1 MKYFLHI
8 SLIMI
13 SLSLITK
20 TETRG
25 QEKMNSEQLKKLVLT
40 EISTIK
46 GDVAVAFLNLNDTSD
61 SLLINENENF
71 HAASTMKT
79 PVMIEVYKQ
88 VASGKFKLSDSI
100 TVHNEFTSIVDGSIF
115 KLDISRDSGDEMYA
129 NIGKQ
134 LTIKELVYD
143 MITVSGNLSTN
154 ILMEIVKAE
163 NVTKSMREL
172 GAQKIN
178 VLRGVEDIKAYE
190 KGLSNT
196 TTAKDLMI
204 IFENIAN
211 YKIVSEDVCRQM
223 IDILLAQKFNNIIPA
238 DLPKDVVVAHKTGSI
253 DGIQHDSGIVYLP
266 GGKKYVLV
274 LLSKNLES
282 NVKAIPVLA
291 NISKLFYDYII
302 EKN

>member
-1 MKYFLHI
+1 MKYFIHI

-25 QEKMNSEQLKKLVLT
+25 QEVMNKEQLKKLIDA
-40 EISTIK
+40 EICNIK
-46 GDVAVAFLNLNDTSD
+46 GDVAVAFLDLNDPSD
-61 SLLINENENF
+61 SILINGNENF

-79 PVMIEVYKQ
+79 PVMIEVFKQ
-88 VASGKFKLSDSI
+88 VASGKFKLSDSV
-100 TVHNEFTSIVDGSIF
+100 TVHNEFTSIVDGSKF

-134 LTIKELVYD
+134 LTIKELIYD

-163 NVTKSMREL
+163 NVTQSMREL

-238 DLPKDVVVAHKTGSI
+238 NLPKDVVVAHKTGSI
-253 DGIQHDSGIVYLP
+253 DGIQHDSGIVFLP